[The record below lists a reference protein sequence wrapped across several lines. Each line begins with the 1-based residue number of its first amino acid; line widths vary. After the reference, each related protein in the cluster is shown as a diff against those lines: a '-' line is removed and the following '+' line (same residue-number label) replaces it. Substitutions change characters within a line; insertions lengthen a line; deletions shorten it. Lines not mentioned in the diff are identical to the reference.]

1 MQKDLLGPEVDPALV
16 KAIAKVAEEY
26 LGAEH
31 AVTKAFGAVLTSSDN
46 RKMFD
51 MARELFGALP
61 AGQRNMIWLTA
72 KSRLA
77 SVKTNTIPVN
87 KNRVPVKLSD
97 APYSAADLSPNRV
110 LH

>member
-1 MQKDLLGPEVDPALV
+1 MV

-31 AVTKAFGAVLTSSDN
+31 AVTKAFGAVITSTD
-46 RKMFD
+46 RKMLE
-51 MARELFGALP
+51 MARELFGSLP
-61 AGQRNMIWLTA
+61 TGQQNMIWLTA

-77 SVKTNTIPVN
+77 SARKSRIPIN
-87 KNRVPVKLSD
+87 KSGVPAKLGD
-97 APYSAADLSPNRV
+97 TPYSAADLSPNRV

>member
-1 MQKDLLGPEVDPALV
+1 MQKDLLGPELNPAMV

-31 AVTKAFGAVLTSSDN
+31 AVTKAFGAVLTSSDH

-51 MARELFGALP
+51 MARELFGTLP
-61 AGQRNMIWLTA
+61 DGQQNMIWLTA

-77 SVKTNTIPVN
+77 SVKTSSIPVN
-87 KNRVPVKLSD
+87 KSRVPAKLSD
-97 APYSAADLSPNRV
+97 TPYSAADLSPTRV